1 VLRRRHGIPCRFT
14 RTTRR
19 GTGSLADA
27 RDDTSISCFTRLYT
41 RSMRYLRTGERVTI
55 LIATVAA
62 IAAGFLH
69 GGGGAILPFVVS
81 AIALATLASVVG
93 AATEHLGERMG
104 PGATGVLQSGIGN
117 LPELFVCI
125 FALRAGMVKVVQ
137 SALIGSILANSLLVL
152 GLAFLVG
159 GLRHGTQRFA
169 SEQPKIIATLTLL
182 AIAALTVP
190 TLTHELHTP
199 AEGHAD
205 ALSVACAVVLL
216 VVFVLSIPF
225 SLKSELPGKMKSE
238 SGEDTTSHPAW
249 PVALAVGVLVF
260 AGVGAAFVSEWFVAA
275 LEPAMKTLHLSEAF
289 MGLVIVAIAGNAVE
303 NVVGIQ
309 LAARNKPDY
318 AVSVILNS
326 SLQVALGLI
335 PVLVLASFFIGPAHL
350 TLVMPPLLVVAL
362 GFAAALGAVIVYDGE
377 SVWLEG
383 AALIGLYG
391 IIAASFWW
399 G

>member
-1 VLRRRHGIPCRFT
+1 MRNLK
-14 RTTRR
+14 
-19 GTGSLADA
+19 TGD
-27 RDDTSISCFTRLYT
+27 
-41 RSMRYLRTGERVTI
+41 RVTLLVAAASTI
-55 LIATVAA
+55 GAGFLQGGGAVLPFAVAA
-62 IAAGFLH
+62 IA
-69 GGGGAILPFVVS
+69 
-81 AIALATLASVVG
+81 LASLASVVG
-93 AATEHLGERMG
+93 AATEQLGERMG

-125 FALRAGMVKVVQ
+125 FALRAGLVNVVQ

-159 GLRHGTQRFA
+159 GLRHGTQRFS

-190 TLTHELHTP
+190 TLAHELHTP

-205 ALSVACAVVLL
+205 ALSAACAVVLL
-216 VVFVLSIPF
+216 VVFILSIPF
-225 SLKSELPGKMKSE
+225 SLKSEIPGKMKAA
-238 SGEDTTSHPAW
+238 GEEAPPHEIW
-249 PVALAVGVLVF
+249 PLGLAVGVLAL
-260 AGVGAAFVSEWFVAA
+260 AGIAAAFVSEWFVSA
-275 LEPAMKTLHLSEAF
+275 LEPAMHALHLSETF
-289 MGLVIVAIAGNAVE
+289 TGLVIVAIAGNAVE

-309 LAARNKPDY
+309 LAAHDKPDY

-335 PVLVLASFFIGPAHL
+335 PFLVLVSFFLGPTHL

-383 AALIGLYG
+383 VALIGLYG

>member
-1 VLRRRHGIPCRFT
+1 
-14 RTTRR
+14 
-19 GTGSLADA
+19 
-27 RDDTSISCFTRLYT
+27 
-41 RSMRYLRTGERVTI
+41 MRYMKTSERVTI
-55 LIATVAA
+55 LVAA
-62 IAAGFLH
+62 VSTIAAGFLH
-69 GGGGAILPFVVS
+69 RGSGAVLPFVV
-81 AIALATLASVVG
+81 AAVALATLASVVG
-93 AATEHLGERMG
+93 AATEQLGERMG

-125 FALRAGMVKVVQ
+125 FALRAGLVTVVQ

-190 TLTHELHTP
+190 TLAHELHTP

-205 ALSVACAVVLL
+205 SLSAACAVVLL
-216 VVFVLSIPF
+216 IVFILSIPF
-225 SLKSELPGKMKSE
+225 SLKSELPEKMKAASAE
-238 SGEDTTSHPAW
+238 VSTPHQIW
-249 PVALAVGVLVF
+249 PLALAIGVLAF
-260 AGVGAAFVSEWFVAA
+260 AGVAAAFVSEWFVSA
-275 LEPAMKTLHLSEAF
+275 LEPAMKALHLSETF
-289 MGLVIVAIAGNAVE
+289 TGLVIVAIAGNAVE

-335 PVLVLASFFIGPAHL
+335 PILVLISFLLGPTHL

-383 AALIGLYG
+383 VALVGLYG

>member
-1 VLRRRHGIPCRFT
+1 
-14 RTTRR
+14 
-19 GTGSLADA
+19 
-27 RDDTSISCFTRLYT
+27 
-41 RSMRYLRTGERVTI
+41 MRYLKTGQRITF
-55 LIATVAA
+55 LVAA
-62 IAAGFLH
+62 VATIAAGVLH
-69 GGGGAILPFVVS
+69 GSAGTILPFVIA

-93 AATEHLGERMG
+93 AATEQLGERLG

-159 GLRHGTQRFA
+159 GLRHGTQRFS

-190 TLTHELHTP
+190 TLVHELHTP
-199 AEGHAD
+199 AEAHAET
-205 ALSVACAVVLL
+205 LSVSCAIVLL
-216 VVFVLSIPF
+216 IVFILSIPF
-225 SLKSELPGKMKSE
+225 SLKSDLPGKMKKASE
-238 SGEDTTSHPAW
+238 EEVAPHTLW
-249 PVALAVGVLVF
+249 PVALAVGVLSC
-260 AGVGAAFVSEWFVAA
+260 AGIAAAFVSDWFVAA

-289 MGLVIVAIAGNAVE
+289 TGLVIVAIAGNAVE

-335 PVLVLASFFIGPAHL
+335 PVLVLLSLFIAPTHL
-350 TLVMPPLLVVAL
+350 TLVMPPLLIAAL

-383 AALIGLYG
+383 VALIGLYG

>member
-1 VLRRRHGIPCRFT
+1 MQEE
-14 RTTRR
+14 
-19 GTGSLADA
+19 GSPPGPYPDLH
-27 RDDTSISCFTRLYT
+27 TSIL
-41 RSMRYLRTGERVTI
+41 RSVRYLKRGERITL
-55 LIATVAA
+55 LIAAVST

-69 GGGGAILPFVVS
+69 SGGGEVLAFAIAAV
-81 AIALATLASVVG
+81 ALATLASVVG
-93 AATEHLGERMG
+93 AATEQLGERMG

-125 FALRAGMVKVVQ
+125 FALRAGLVKVVQ

-159 GLRHGTQRFA
+159 GLRHGTQRFS
-169 SEQPKIIATLTLL
+169 SEQPKIIATLTML

-190 TLTHELHTP
+190 TLAHELHTP
-199 AEGHAD
+199 AEPHTD
-205 ALSVACAVVLL
+205 MLSVACAIVLL
-216 VVFVLSIPF
+216 IVFILSIPF
-225 SLKSELPGKMKSE
+225 SLKSDLPAKMKSE
-238 SGEDTTSHPAW
+238 SGEDETPHVIW
-249 PVALAVGVLVF
+249 PMGLAIGILVF
-260 AGVGAAFVSEWFVAA
+260 AGVAAAFVSEWFVSA
-275 LEPAMKTLHLSEAF
+275 LEPAMKTLGLSEAF
-289 MGLVIVAIAGNAVE
+289 TGLVIVAIAGNAVE

-309 LAARNKPDY
+309 LAARNKADY

-326 SLQVALGLI
+326 SLQVALGLV
-335 PVLVLASFFIGPAHL
+335 PVLVLASFFIGPSHL
-350 TLVMPPLLVVAL
+350 TLVMSPLLVVAL